1 MVRDQSFIDGFRVTR
16 HDRLIIGEKAVASD
30 IDSDKLSADRFRKFF
45 VSVILAKDKSS
56 SGKQIVLFE
65 LRTHLIDSMAVAVFR
80 TLFNNERQVTA
91 QRGSAGTLAL
101 TTSSNQTSRPK
112 R

>member
-1 MVRDQSFIDGFRVTR
+1 MTR

-30 IDSDKLSADRFRKFF
+30 IDSDKISADRFRKIF

-56 SGKQIVLFE
+56 SGKQMALFE

-80 TLFNNERQVTA
+80 TRCLTTNAKSQRREA
-91 QRGSAGTLAL
+91 QLEPLTL